1 MIAPKIIIFSAP
13 SGAGKTTIIRHLLK
27 KKELRL
33 EFSVSA
39 TSRPP
44 RNGETHGEQYYFLSA
59 EEFKQ
64 KIAENAFLEWEEVYN
79 NQYYGTLRSEVER
92 IWNKGNNIIFDI
104 DVVGGLNVK
113 KTFNDK
119 TLAVFVQPPSIED
132 LKKRIRKR
140 SSEDATSLKKRLSKA
155 TYELSFAD
163 QFDYILVN
171 DSLDQTLLEAEKI
184 VTDFIFEEKREI

>member
-140 SSEDATSLKKRLSKA
+140 SSEDATSIKKRLSKA